1 MDKGMTMLDAEAG
14 FVRKLLC
21 FHMLL
26 FMNRLLDYKYFRF
39 LHAYK
44 SSFASPERIGC
55 TIQVFV
61 STHNTICN
69 QATLNGNISI
79 YVVTDITDYGS

>member
-1 MDKGMTMLDAEAG
+1 MDGPTAQAAPPSPHAEIYMDKGMTMLDAEAG

-44 SSFASPERIGC
+44 SSFASPETIGC
-55 TIQVFV
+55 TI
-61 STHNTICN
+61 
-69 QATLNGNISI
+69 
-79 YVVTDITDYGS
+79 

>member
-1 MDKGMTMLDAEAG
+1 MDKGMMMLDAEAG

-55 TIQVFV
+55 TI
-61 STHNTICN
+61 
-69 QATLNGNISI
+69 
-79 YVVTDITDYGS
+79 